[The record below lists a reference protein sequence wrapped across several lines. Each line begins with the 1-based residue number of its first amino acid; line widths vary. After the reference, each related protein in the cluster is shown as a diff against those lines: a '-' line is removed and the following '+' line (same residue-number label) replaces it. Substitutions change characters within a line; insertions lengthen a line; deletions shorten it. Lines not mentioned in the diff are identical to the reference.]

1 MFKGFGNK
9 QKPSIKDV
17 VRNGLKAYK
26 ELQAIVKGDSQ
37 AERLL
42 AQVVMK
48 YRDESDDE
56 DRSEEAK
63 MSFARIKT
71 ACALETIEKAS
82 EQQYSLVTLL
92 TVALHVSDE
101 QLMAWTV

>member
-9 QKPSIKDV
+9 QEPSIKDV
-17 VRNGLKAYK
+17 VRNGLKAYG
-26 ELQAIVKGDSQ
+26 ELQEIAKGDSQ

-48 YRDESDDE
+48 YRCESGDSE
-56 DRSEEAK
+56 RSEEAK

-101 QLMAWTV
+101 QLMAWAV